1 MAKKSKQGRG
11 KERRQATREE
21 KLANARVHGGD
32 VATARVHGGDVATTR
47 VHGGDVATAR
57 VHGGDAR
64 LAAVQEPA
72 FWFGFDITWAKLVVA
87 RVVFFALLALDA
99 LLNYSHAPRYGA
111 GDFNVAQLAIFDP
124 IAPGRAGFAV
134 GQLICAWAFVLV
146 ACGVATRWV
155 LPVATAIYGWL
166 YFGSQLDS
174 YQHHYLV
181 WLILLLSCFVPW
193 ERPVDVVPATRIRSW
208 AMRLI
213 LVQLGILYF
222 WAAISKC
229 NSAWFDGST
238 LGQQIHTSLR
248 GFISSTVGFKVASSL
263 VVLTE
268 LTLAV
273 TIWNKRTWWI
283 AAPLGLALHIGI
295 LWTGFEIGLFA
306 WLMIGLYVLVIP
318 DAVWVFIAGRF
329 ETVRAV
335 RRVVVGWFTGAL
347 GWVALVTCVAVSV
360 VLIFVARFDYAR
372 PVGFALIAALVALAV
387 RTRPVARLALAH
399 LLAFVLWT
407 VVDRSTNTAADYYR
421 FWGGS
426 SRRLGDPNAA
436 EQAYRRMTEV
446 APNEGSGHYQLGRLL
461 ITRGDESG
469 LAELRLAQQLEPLK
483 ARAYV
488 AEARWLATHGRRDE
502 AIAKAREGTIVEP
515 NDTEARALLDSLVG
529 GSR

>member
-1 MAKKSKQGRG
+1 MAKNSKQGRG
-11 KERRQATREE
+11 KERRQA
-21 KLANARVHGGD
+21 ARAD
-32 VATARVHGGDVATTR
+32 KVATAPVMPEAPVA
-47 VHGGDVATAR
+47 
-57 VHGGDAR
+57 
-64 LAAVQEPA
+64 EPA
-72 FWFGFDITWAKLVVA
+72 FWFGFEVTWAKLVLA

-124 IAPGRAGFAV
+124 IAPGRAGFAI
-134 GQLICAWAFVLV
+134 GELLCAYAFVLV
-146 ACGVATRWV
+146 ACGVATRWI

-181 WLILLLSCFVPW
+181 WLILLLACFVPW
-193 ERPVDVVPATRIRSW
+193 ERPVDAVPATRIRSW

-213 LVQLGILYF
+213 LVQLGILYL

-238 LGQQIHTSLR
+238 LSQQIHGSLAKL
-248 GFISSTVGFKVASSL
+248 IQSTVKFKVASSL

-268 LTLAV
+268 FTLAA
-273 TIWNKRTWWI
+273 TIWNKRTWWL

-306 WLMIGLYVLVIP
+306 WLMIGLYILVIP
-318 DAVWVFIAGRF
+318 DRLWVAIGERLPR
-329 ETVRAV
+329 VPAV
-335 RRVVVGWFTGAL
+335 RGGWVVL
-347 GWVALVTCVAVSV
+347 GISIAISVALV
-360 VLIFVARFDYAR
+360 LVARFDYAR
-372 PVGFALIAALVALAV
+372 LVGIVLLVVTMALAV
-387 RTRPVARLALAH
+387 RVRPVAKLGVASLC
-399 LLAFVLWT
+399 AFLLWT
-407 VVDRSTNTAADYYR
+407 VVDRSTSTAADYYR

-426 SRRLGDPNAA
+426 SRRLGDPKSA

-446 APNEGSGHYQLGRLL
+446 APKEGSGHFQLGRLL
-461 ITRGDESG
+461 IARGDESG
-469 LAELRLAQQLEPLK
+469 VAELHLAQQLEPLK

-502 AIAKAREGTIVEP
+502 AIAKAREATIVEP
-515 NDTEARALLDSLVG
+515 NDSEARSLLDSLVG

>member
-1 MAKKSKQGRG
+1 MAKKTKHGRG
-11 KERRQATREE
+11 KERRQAARAE
-21 KLANARVHGGD
+21 K
-32 VATARVHGGDVATTR
+32 VATAT
-47 VHGGDVATAR
+47 ATAT
-57 VHGGDAR
+57 VGPQEP
-64 LAAVQEPA
+64 VVEPA
-72 FWFGFDITWAKLVVA
+72 FWFGFEIPWAKVVVA

-111 GDFNVAQLAIFDP
+111 GDFNVAQLAIFEP
-124 IAPGRAGFAV
+124 IAPGRVGFAI
-134 GQLICAWAFVLV
+134 GQLVCAYAFVLV

-181 WLILLLSCFVPW
+181 WLILLLACFVPW
-193 ERPVDVVPATRIRSW
+193 ERPVDAVPATRIRSW

-238 LGQQIHTSLR
+238 LSQQIHGGLAKL
-248 GFISSTVGFKVASSL
+248 IASTVKFKVASSL

-268 LTLAV
+268 FTLAA

-306 WLMIGLYVLVIP
+306 WLMIGLYILVIP
-318 DAVWVFIAGRF
+318 DGV
-329 ETVRAV
+329 
-335 RRVVVGWFTGAL
+335 
-347 GWVALVTCVAVSV
+347 WVALANRLPRMPAVRGGWVVFGTSIALAV
-360 VLIFVARFDYAR
+360 VLVLVARFDYAR
-372 PVGFALIAALVALAV
+372 PVGIALLVVTIGLAV
-387 RTRPVARLALAH
+387 RVRPVAKLGIASLCAV
-399 LLAFVLWT
+399 LLWT
-407 VVDRSTNTAADYYR
+407 VVDRSTSTAADYYR

-426 SRRLGDPNAA
+426 SRRLGDPKTA
-436 EQAYRRMTEV
+436 EHAYRRMTEV
-446 APNEGSGHYQLGRLL
+446 APKEGSGHYQLGRLL
-461 ITRGDESG
+461 IARGDESG
-469 LAELRLAQQLEPLK
+469 LAELHLAQGLEPLK
-483 ARAYV
+483 ARSYV
-488 AEARWLATHGRRDE
+488 AEARYLAAHGRRDE
-502 AIAKAREGTIVEP
+502 AIAKAREATIVEP
-515 NDTEARALLDSLVG
+515 NDSEARALLDSLAG

>member
-11 KERRQATREE
+11 KERRQA
-21 KLANARVHGGD
+21 ARAD
-32 VATARVHGGDVATTR
+32 KVATAPVMPEAPVA
-47 VHGGDVATAR
+47 
-57 VHGGDAR
+57 
-64 LAAVQEPA
+64 EPA
-72 FWFGFDITWAKLVVA
+72 FWFGFEVTWAKLALA

-124 IAPGRAGFAV
+124 IAPGRAGFAI
-134 GQLICAWAFVLV
+134 GELLCAYAFVLV
-146 ACGVATRWV
+146 ACGVATRWI

-181 WLILLLSCFVPW
+181 WLILLLACFVPW
-193 ERPVDVVPATRIRSW
+193 ERPVDAVPATRIRSW

-213 LVQLGILYF
+213 LVQLGILYL

-238 LGQQIHTSLR
+238 LSQQIHGSMAKL
-248 GFISSTVGFKVASSL
+248 IESTVKFKVASSL

-268 LTLAV
+268 FTLAA
-273 TIWNKRTWWI
+273 TIWNKRTWWL

-306 WLMIGLYVLVIP
+306 WLMIGLYILVIP
-318 DAVWVFIAGRF
+318 DRLWVAIGERLPR
-329 ETVRAV
+329 VPAV
-335 RRVVVGWFTGAL
+335 RGGWVVL
-347 GWVALVTCVAVSV
+347 GISIAISVALV
-360 VLIFVARFDYAR
+360 LVARFDYAR
-372 PVGFALIAALVALAV
+372 LVGIVLLVVTMALAV
-387 RTRPVARLALAH
+387 RVRPVAKLGVASLC
-399 LLAFVLWT
+399 AFLLWT
-407 VVDRSTNTAADYYR
+407 VVDRSTSTAADYYR

-426 SRRLGDPNAA
+426 SRRLGDPKSA

-446 APNEGSGHYQLGRLL
+446 APKEGSGHFQLGRLL
-461 ITRGDESG
+461 IARGDESG
-469 LAELRLAQQLEPLK
+469 VAELHLAQQLEPLK

-502 AIAKAREGTIVEP
+502 AIAKAREATIVEP
-515 NDTEARALLDSLVG
+515 NDSEARSLLDSLVG

>member
-11 KERRQATREE
+11 KERRQAARAE
-21 KLANARVHGGD
+21 KTASGTAGGTTSRTAGGTAIVP
-32 VATARVHGGDVATTR
+32 VAPQVPVE
-47 VHGGDVATAR
+47 
-57 VHGGDAR
+57 
-64 LAAVQEPA
+64 EPA
-72 FWFGFDITWAKLVVA
+72 FWFGFDVAWAKLVLA

-134 GQLICAWAFVLV
+134 GQLVCAYAFVLV

-155 LPVATAIYGWL
+155 LPVATAVYGWL

-193 ERPVDVVPATRIRSW
+193 ERPVDAVPATRIRSW
-208 AMRLI
+208 AVRLI
-213 LVQLGILYF
+213 LVQLGMLYF

-238 LGQQIHTSLR
+238 LSQQIHGSLAKL
-248 GFISSTVGFKVASSL
+248 IEATVKFKVASSL

-268 LTLAV
+268 FTLAA

-318 DAVWVFIAGRF
+318 DGV
-329 ETVRAV
+329 
-335 RRVVVGWFTGAL
+335 
-347 GWVALVTCVAVSV
+347 WVALGERLPRIPALRGGWVVLGVASAISV
-360 VLIFVARFDYAR
+360 VLVLVARFDYAR
-372 PVGFALIAALVALAV
+372 PVGIVLVVATIGLAV
-387 RTRPVARLALAH
+387 RVRPVAKLGLASLCGF
-399 LLAFVLWT
+399 LLWT
-407 VVDRSTNTAADYYR
+407 VVDRSTSTAADYYR

-426 SRRLGDPNAA
+426 SRRLGDPKSA

-461 ITRGDESG
+461 IGRGDESG
-469 LAELRLAQQLEPLK
+469 VAELQLAQRLEPLK

-502 AIAKAREGTIVEP
+502 AIAKAREATIVEP
-515 NDTEARALLDSLVG
+515 NDSEARSLLDSLTG

>member
-11 KERRQATREE
+11 KERRQA
-21 KLANARVHGGD
+21 ARAD
-32 VATARVHGGDVATTR
+32 KVATAPVMPEAPVA
-47 VHGGDVATAR
+47 
-57 VHGGDAR
+57 
-64 LAAVQEPA
+64 EPA
-72 FWFGFDITWAKLVVA
+72 FWFGFEVTWAKLVLA

-124 IAPGRAGFAV
+124 IAPGRAGFAI
-134 GQLICAWAFVLV
+134 GELLCAYAFVLV
-146 ACGVATRWV
+146 ACGVATRWI

-181 WLILLLSCFVPW
+181 WLILLLACFVPW
-193 ERPVDVVPATRIRSW
+193 ERPVDAVPATRIRSW

-213 LVQLGILYF
+213 LVQLGILYL

-238 LGQQIHTSLR
+238 LSQQIHGSMAKL
-248 GFISSTVGFKVASSL
+248 IESTVKFKVASSL

-268 LTLAV
+268 FTLAA

-306 WLMIGLYVLVIP
+306 WLMIGLYILVIP
-318 DAVWVFIAGRF
+318 DRLWVAIGERLPR
-329 ETVRAV
+329 VPAV
-335 RRVVVGWFTGAL
+335 RGGWVVL
-347 GWVALVTCVAVSV
+347 GISIAISVALV
-360 VLIFVARFDYAR
+360 LVARFDYAR
-372 PVGFALIAALVALAV
+372 LVGIVLLVVTMALAV
-387 RTRPVARLALAH
+387 RVRPVAKLGVASLC
-399 LLAFVLWT
+399 AFALWT
-407 VVDRSTNTAADYYR
+407 VVDRSTSTAADYYR

-426 SRRLGDPNAA
+426 SRRLGDPKSA

-446 APNEGSGHYQLGRLL
+446 APKEGSGHFQLGRLL
-461 ITRGDESG
+461 IARGDESG
-469 LAELRLAQQLEPLK
+469 VAELHLAQQLEPLE

-488 AEARWLATHGRRDE
+488 AEARWLSTHGRRDE
-502 AIAKAREGTIVEP
+502 AIAKAREATIVEP
-515 NDTEARALLDSLVG
+515 NDSEARSLLDSLVG